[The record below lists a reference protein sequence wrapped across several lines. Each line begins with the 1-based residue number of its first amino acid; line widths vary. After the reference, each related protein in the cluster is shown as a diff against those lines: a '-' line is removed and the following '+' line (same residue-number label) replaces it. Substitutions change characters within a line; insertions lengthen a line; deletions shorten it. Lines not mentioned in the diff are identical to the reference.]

1 MNRLDP
7 IVEARREA
15 VAVARSTTPVE
26 ALEDRLPLA
35 PAWRDFKAA
44 LMKPRPS
51 IIAEIKRRSPSA
63 GAIRP
68 AAQASQ
74 VAETYYG
81 AGARA
86 LSVLTEPNH
95 FGGHIDDILTARDR
109 VPLPVLRKD
118 FVVDP
123 YQILESRVA
132 GADAVL
138 LIVAVLGERTGEFVE
153 RAAEAGLDALV
164 EVHDEAELRAALDA
178 GAEIVGVNNRNLTSL
193 AVDLSVAERLLPL
206 LPDDVVGVA
215 ESGVEKRADAAR
227 LGRAG
232 ADALLIG
239 SALMRAEDPSTKLR
253 EFLV

>member
-1 MNRLDP
+1 MP
-7 IVEARREA
+7 I
-15 VAVARSTTPVE
+15 E
-26 ALEDRLPLA
+26 ALRDRLPLA

-44 LMKPRPS
+44 LLKPRPS

-63 GAIRP
+63 GALRP
-68 AAQASQ
+68 AARADRM
-74 VAETYYG
+74 AALYHD

-86 LSVLTEPNH
+86 LSVLTEPDH
-95 FGGHIDDILTARDR
+95 FGGALGDILLARDE

-123 YQILESRVA
+123 YQLVESRVA

-164 EVHDEAELRAALDA
+164 EVHDEAELRVALDA

-193 AVDLSVAERLLPL
+193 TVDLAVAERLLPL

-215 ESGVEKRADAAR
+215 ESGVETRADAAR

-232 ADALLIG
+232 AGALLIG
-239 SALMRAEDPSTKLR
+239 SALMRAEDPTSKLR

>member
-7 IVEARREA
+7 IVDARREA
-15 VAVARSTTPVE
+15 VFLARADTPLE
-26 ALEDRLPLA
+26 ALNDRLPLA

-44 LMKPRPS
+44 LLKPRPS

-68 AAQASQ
+68 AAQANQ
-74 VAETYYG
+74 VAVQYYD

-86 LSVLTEPNH
+86 LSVLTEPKH
-95 FGGHIDDILTARDR
+95 FGGEIGDILAARDE

-118 FVVDP
+118 FIVDP
-123 YQILESRVA
+123 YQVVESRVA
-132 GADAVL
+132 GADAIL

-153 RAAEAGLDALV
+153 LAAEAGLDALV
-164 EVHDEAELRAALDA
+164 EVHDEPELRIALDA

-193 AVDLSVAERLLPL
+193 EVDLSVSERLLPL
-206 LPDDVVGVA
+206 LPGDVVGVA
-215 ESGVEKRADAAR
+215 ESGVETRADAAR

-232 ADALLIG
+232 AQALLIG
-239 SALMRAEDPSTKLR
+239 SALMRSEAPSTKLR